1 MEINH
6 LFPTP
11 VIRQAIGGLEPAEA
25 QAITDLAG
33 GYVSNVGNVTSVGRT
48 ILQDARLARLA
59 DTIDQA
65 LANYLAATIAPR
77 DGVSF
82 RVTQSWL
89 NVTTQNQFHHRHYH
103 QNSVVSG
110 VYYIEAEGDDR
121 IMFHRPGVSVLEFQ
135 PQEWNPYN
143 SQTWWLPVKTGDLLL
158 FPSTLEHSVP
168 NLQTDTRR
176 VSLAFNTWFDG
187 EAGQMANLTHLA
199 SSLAAPY
206 APKSRDDSSAE
217 SR

>member
-6 LFPTP
+6 LFPTA
-11 VIRQAIGGLEPAEA
+11 VARLALGGLQPNEAEA
-25 QAITDLAG
+25 VNDLAAG
-33 GYVSNVGNVTSVGRT
+33 WVNNVGNLTSVGRT
-48 ILQDARLARLA
+48 VLQDARLARLA
-59 DTIDQA
+59 AQIDEA
-65 LANYLAATIAPR
+65 LGTYLAATIAPAG
-77 DGVSF
+77 GVAF
-82 RVTQSWL
+82 HVTQSWL
-89 NVTTQNQFHHRHYH
+89 NVTTQSQFHHRHHH
-103 QNSVVSG
+103 QNSIISG

-135 PQEWNPYN
+135 AREWNPYN

-187 EAGQMANLTHLA
+187 EAGQVCNLTHLA
-199 SSLAAPY
+199 VNLAAPY
-206 APKSRDDSSAE
+206 APKSRDDSGAE